1 MSIQLHE
8 KSREFTKT
16 IFSRYQ
22 TVPLDDVVLDGTFV
36 LHLYPTKDTLNTNG
50 KAEGYFDSLFFRLDI
65 YDVENNVKYS
75 IKNRDEVVVLD
86 DLKPHIRIFKD
97 GSTVIFSREKVRLL
111 LNKMVT
117 MEKLILGEENV

>member
-8 KSREFTKT
+8 KSHNFTKT
-16 IFSRYQ
+16 IFSGYQ
-22 TVPLDDVVLDGTFV
+22 TAPLDDVVLDGTFV
-36 LHLYPTKDTLNTNG
+36 LHLYPTKDTRN
-50 KAEGYFDSLFFRLDI
+50 AEGECKGYFDSLFFRLDI

-97 GSTVIFSREKVRLL
+97 GSTVIFSRQKVRLI
-111 LNKMVT
+111 LNQMVT
-117 MEKLILGEENV
+117 MEKLI